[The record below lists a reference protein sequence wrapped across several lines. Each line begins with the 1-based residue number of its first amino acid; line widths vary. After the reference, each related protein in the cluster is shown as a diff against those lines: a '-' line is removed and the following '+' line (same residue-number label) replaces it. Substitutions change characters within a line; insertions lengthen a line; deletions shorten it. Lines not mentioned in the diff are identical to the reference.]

1 MEYEPF
7 EDVFPIENWDIPAS
21 YVSLPEGSIQGPGM
35 TASTWQCLTWPF
47 FLGDGEVKWNELERV
62 SWVTSNDSRIKVGQD
77 LNHGVFMYIYI

>member
-35 TASTWQCLTWPF
+35 TASTWQCLT
-47 FLGDGEVKWNELERV
+47 
-62 SWVTSNDSRIKVGQD
+62 
-77 LNHGVFMYIYI
+77 